1 MSDGFG
7 LRQTCVVHA
16 TAAVMVFSRPNVL
29 KMLEKVV
36 DFEKL
41 SAVQFVPRGL
51 IRLTF
56 KDPDDKASLVERG
69 MLNIN
74 GEECSV
80 TNSDRPHTLVYI
92 HHYHAEG

>member
-1 MSDGFG
+1 MV
-7 LRQTCVVHA
+7 LVCARTCVVHA
-16 TAAVMVFSRPNVL
+16 TAAVTVFSRPDVL
-29 KMLEKVV
+29 KMLKVV
-36 DFEKL
+36 DFGKL